1 MPFPPLLLHPYSAL
15 AASIARH
22 LADPRAGADPLL
34 PWQEEVLVASGG
46 VSAAVVQGLAA
57 ALPDGFAG
65 LRLQSLESFALRLL
79 NGRGEYP
86 RVATPAERRLAMRT
100 AARAVDDP
108 LMETRGTAAMLER
121 TYRDV
126 RDSGL
131 TLAAFLGRARGAT
144 LRNRERVRAMT
155 RAWEEYER
163 LIARL
168 GATDPADV
176 LARAATIIRS
186 GDGDVAPQ
194 IVAGFYD
201 MTGVQFGVVAALRDV
216 EKLRAVHVPV
226 DGSATGAWAFAAP
239 FVSRF
244 AGDAASG
251 GAAERGQPPGNDAWT
266 IAEHRTREDEA
277 RGVCSAIA
285 AQLRDGTPAGW
296 IGVVARSLEPY
307 DVHLFDR
314 FAREHG
320 FAFTTRGTTPLIAHR
335 IGRGVMT
342 LLRLRERDFPRGDV
356 LEIVRSG
363 LRTAVRIDADKAD
376 AETRRVLIA
385 GGTSAML
392 ERRARDSYVLR
403 DYVALVAELE
413 SLTARF
419 DSGTLLRLV
428 DQFRIDDASDL
439 AAVQALEEI
448 AAMFS
453 RTDRWPRPADARSAI
468 DTLEQAVIDVPH
480 AADARDAV
488 WLGDVMR
495 LRGRTFDHLF
505 AVRMQDDVLP
515 QRRNEDPLLP
525 DSDRR
530 ILGLRE
536 IGNGRE
542 EEALL
547 FELMR
552 GRQATHFSYAA
563 SDGFGKPL
571 RPSQSLKAFAIN
583 QDPAKKT
590 QILKAF
596 PAYVAARARE
606 RGETRLSS
614 PVTRHPSALRPLQLF
629 VRAGTA
635 GAFDGYVDTPLL
647 RARTARALES
657 VSPTHLE
664 DFGECPQKFLL
675 KHLLGVRGIDD
686 PDREV
691 QINHREKGIVDHRV
705 LERFYRSTSETEIRS
720 AAAELP
726 RLPAVLAERLDTII
740 DEEFDALEEKIP
752 AFNRSM
758 RSMERR
764 ATKRLLRD
772 FVAADV
778 ADLLDRDLLPSHFEY
793 RFGRKHR
800 HHPPDHEEP
809 FIVESRGVAIRVE
822 GTIDRIDTGH
832 GRFRIVDY
840 KSGKALRHTGL
851 GDKIDRG
858 VRLQLPLYAL
868 AVASFF
874 ELSPENVSGTIKP
887 LVRGETSPDKFA
899 FELAAA
905 EGRLRETLDV
915 FVGAITSGHFPAF
928 PNDSDKDFQSCKYC
942 PVNHSCR
949 TRHDGDERRVVM
961 EWSDPRSLLE
971 ESR

>member
-1 MPFPPLLLHPYSAL
+1 MPFPSLLLHPYSDL

-22 LADPRAGADPLL
+22 LAELRGGSDPLA
-34 PWQEEVLVASGG
+34 PWPQEVLVASGG
-46 VSAAVVQGLAA
+46 VSTAIVGQLAAV
-57 ALPDGFAG
+57 LPDGFAG
-65 LRLQSLESFALRLL
+65 LRVQTLESFALRLL
-79 NGRGEYP
+79 NEQGDYP

-131 TLAAFLGRARGAT
+131 TLPAFVSRARSAT
-144 LRNRERVRAMT
+144 LRNRDRVRAMT

-163 LIARL
+163 LIDRL

-176 LARAATIIRS
+176 LERAAALIRA
-186 GDGDVAPQ
+186 GEVEVAPQ
-194 IVAGFYD
+194 ILAGFYD

-216 EKLRAVHVPV
+216 EKLHSVHIPV
-226 DGSATGAWAFAAP
+226 GGAATGPWAFAGP
-239 FVSRF
+239 F
-244 AGDAASG
+244 AGRFTG
-251 GAAERGQPPGNDAWT
+251 EAAEVAPAQPRPPVGSDKWT
-266 IAEHRTREDEA
+266 ISEHRTREDEA

-285 AQLRDGTPAGW
+285 AQLRTGTPAAA

-320 FAFTTRGTTPLIAHR
+320 FTFTTRGTTPLIAHR
-335 IGRGVMT
+335 IGRAVTT

-356 LEIVRSG
+356 LEIARSG
-363 LRTAVRIDADKAD
+363 LRTAARIDAEKAD
-376 AETRRVLIA
+376 AETRGKLIA

-392 ERRARDSYVLR
+392 ERRAAESFVLR

-413 SLTARF
+413 SLTEKF

-428 DQFRIDDASDL
+428 DSFRIDDASDL

-448 AAMFS
+448 AVMFA
-453 RTDRWPRPADARSAI
+453 RTARWPRPADSRSAI
-468 DTLEQAVIDVPH
+468 DAIEQAVIDIPH
-480 AADARDAV
+480 GTDPTPTV

-495 LRGRTFDHLF
+495 LRGRTFDQLH

-552 GRQATHFSYAA
+552 GAAVTHFSYAA

-571 RPSQSLKAFAIN
+571 RPSQSLKAFAIA
-583 QDPAKKT
+583 QEPEKKT
-590 QILKAF
+590 QILKRF
-596 PAYVAARARE
+596 SSIVRTVGDESISHP
-606 RGETRLSS
+606 S
-614 PVTRHPSALRPLQLF
+614 PVTRHASLDRPLQLF
-629 VRAGTA
+629 VRAGT
-635 GAFDGYVDTPLL
+635 GGPFDGYVDTPLL
-647 RARTARALES
+647 RERTNAALES
-657 VSPTHLE
+657 VSPTQLE

-691 QINHREKGIVDHRV
+691 QINHREKGVVDHRV
-705 LERFYRSTSETEIRS
+705 LERFYRSTPEAEIH
-720 AAAELP
+720 AAAAGLP

-740 DEEFDALEEKIP
+740 DEEFDALEERIP
-752 AFNRSM
+752 ALNRSM

-764 ATKRLLRD
+764 ATKRLLRE
-772 FVAADV
+772 FVAADI
-778 ADLLDRDLLPSHFEY
+778 ADLLDRDLLPAHFEY
-793 RFGRKHR
+793 RFGKKHK
-800 HHPPDHEEP
+800 HHTPDHEEP
-809 FIVESRGVAIRVE
+809 FIVESRGVPIRVE
-822 GTIDRIDTGH
+822 GTIDRIDKGN

-851 GDKIDRG
+851 AEKIDRG

-874 ELSPENVSGTIKP
+874 ELSPDAVSGAIKP
-887 LVRGETSPDKFA
+887 LVRGDTAPDRYA
-899 FELAAA
+899 FELADA
-905 EGRLRETLDV
+905 GQRLRETLDL
-915 FVGAITSGHFPAF
+915 FVGAITTGHFPAF

-942 PVNHSCR
+942 PVSHSCR
-949 TRHDGDERRVVM
+949 TRHDGDERRVVT
-961 EWSDPRSLLE
+961 EWSDPRSMLE
-971 ESR
+971 GR